1 MCLVIYMI
9 YCFIFVSDSDSFLV
23 FSGSSVQSFLSLAQ
37 SLGVSGFSDDS
48 YKENIL
54 MTNSTPTTPLSKKS
68 SSVPAGMDEAGSQ
81 HQHQGSASKKR
92 KLFTQSLD
100 ETVSDSYSNNQP
112 LYSNIQNQPIYGNLQ
127 PNTTVSL
134 SFYQTKLMQY
144 FFLRL
149 TQNFLLTL

>member
-1 MCLVIYMI
+1 MSFSDLESLVDYIYKGSTHVPGKLQ
-9 YCFIFVSDSDSFLV
+9 FISISECSNILA
-23 FSGSSVQSFLSLAQ
+23 GSSVQSFLNLAQ

-68 SSVPAGMDEAGSQ
+68 SSVPAGIDEAGS
-81 HQHQGSASKKR
+81 HHHHQGSASKKR

-112 LYSNIQNQPIYGNLQ
+112 LYSNIQSQPIYSNLQ
-127 PNTTVSL
+127 PNTNVRVFL
-134 SFYQTKLMQY
+134 FYTIY
-144 FFLRL
+144 I
-149 TQNFLLTL
+149 